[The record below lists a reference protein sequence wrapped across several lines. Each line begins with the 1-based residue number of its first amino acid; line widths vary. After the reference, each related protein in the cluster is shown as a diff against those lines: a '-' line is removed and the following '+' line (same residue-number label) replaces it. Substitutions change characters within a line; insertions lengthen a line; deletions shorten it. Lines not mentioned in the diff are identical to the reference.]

1 MVIWKGEARE
11 REKTFEEIMA
21 ENFPNLKKSI
31 NLHKK
36 IINIG
41 KLLENLEL
49 FHSAG
54 GNAKWCSYNGKAV

>member
-1 MVIWKGEARE
+1 MVISKGEDRE

-41 KLLENLEL
+41 KHVENLEL
-49 FHSAG
+49 FHNAG
-54 GNAKWCSYNGKAV
+54 GNAKWCRYNGKAV

>member
-1 MVIWKGEARE
+1 MVISKGEERE

-21 ENFPNLKKSI
+21 ENFPNLKKCI

-41 KLLENLEL
+41 KHVENLEL
-49 FHSAG
+49 FHNAG
-54 GNAKWCSYNGKAV
+54 GNAKWCCYNGKAV

>member
-1 MVIWKGEARE
+1 MVISKGEDRE
-11 REKTFEEIMA
+11 REKTFEEIIA

-41 KLLENLEL
+41 KHVENLEL
-49 FHSAG
+49 FHNAG
-54 GNAKWCSYNGKAV
+54 GNAKWCHYNGKAV